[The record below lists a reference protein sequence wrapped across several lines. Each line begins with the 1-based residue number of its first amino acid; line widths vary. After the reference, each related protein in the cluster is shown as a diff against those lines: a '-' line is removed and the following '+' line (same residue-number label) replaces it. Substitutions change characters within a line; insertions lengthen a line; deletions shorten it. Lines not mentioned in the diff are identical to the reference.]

1 MRKFIEPQMKFGDVD
16 ISNIK
21 FDLRSR
27 DQTTNLLIG
36 LQYIYTNKQIRSEII
51 KLLEKLIPDNVSM
64 ETGRDGMSLWKILV
78 LGSIRINSNIDYDY
92 LHNTANNHREIR
104 YMLGH
109 GKDDEKYYPLN
120 TLKDNVRL
128 LTPEI
133 LDKINEIVVKEGHSL
148 VKKNA
153 EEILKGRCDSFV
165 FESNVHYPT
174 DINLLLD
181 AMRKVIKLTYKVSL
195 LEDIDGWRQ
204 WSNNFKKVK
213 KGFNKIRRLK
223 KSTSKKEETI
233 AKKEKLIKTEYK
245 NYIKIC
251 EFYLARSAK
260 TIKEVREKTKDREYK
275 LLQIEGFIAHAERQI
290 DHTTRRVLQD
300 EVIPH
305 SEKVFSI
312 FEDHTEWI
320 SKGKAGVPQELG
332 LKVCILEDNHG
343 FILTSRVMQHEQDVD
358 IAVEIARSAKE
369 KFPNLKSCSFDRGFY
384 RQDNKIE
391 LNKIFDTVIMPKKG
405 KLKEAEKEE
414 EYSEEFIKER
424 HQHSAV
430 ESAINALENHG
441 LDRCYDKGLDGFERY
456 VAIAVVARN
465 LQILG
470 NIIQQKELKKL
481 KKRSAKKHIRKLAA

>member
-27 DQTTNLLIG
+27 DQTTKLLIA
-36 LQYIYTNKQIRSEII
+36 LQHIYTNKEIRLKVI
-51 KLLEKLIPDNVSM
+51 KLLEKLIPDDVSM

-78 LGSIRINSNIDYDY
+78 FGTIRVNSNIDYDA
-92 LHNTANNHREIR
+92 LHDQANNHRGIR

-109 GKDDEKYYPLN
+109 GKDDEKCYPLN

-128 LTPEI
+128 FTPEI
-133 LDKINEIVVKEGHSL
+133 LDKVNEIVVKEGHSI
-148 VKKNA
+148 VKKNG
-153 EEILKGRCDSFV
+153 EEILKGRCDSFA

-181 AMRKVIKLTYKVSL
+181 AMRKVIKLTYNVSL

-223 KSTSKKEETI
+223 KSTSKKEKTK
-233 AKKEKLIKTEYK
+233 AKREKLIKTEYK
-245 NYIKIC
+245 NYIKTC

-260 TIKEVREKTKDREYK
+260 TIKEVREQTKDREHQ
-275 LLQIEGFIAHAERQI
+275 LLKIEDFITHAERQI
-290 DHTTRRVLQD
+290 EQITMRVLNG
-300 EVIPH
+300 ETIPH
-305 SEKVFSI
+305 VEKVFSI
-312 FEDHTEWI
+312 FEDYTEWI

-384 RQDNKIE
+384 SQDNKIE
-391 LNKIFDTVIMPKKG
+391 LNKIFDKVIMPKKG
-405 KLKEAEKEE
+405 KLKEVEKEE
-414 EYSEEFIKER
+414 EHSEEFRKER

-441 LDRCYDKGLDGFERY
+441 LDRCNDKGLDGFERY

-481 KKRSAKKHIRKLAA
+481 KKRSVKRYINKLAA